1 MGKVKIKKKET
12 RIDMTAMSD
21 VTVLLLTFFMLTST
35 FLQKEPVTV
44 ITPPSVSEEKVP
56 DSNLLSV
63 LVSPEGKVFLE
74 VLGSKDSTMKSET
87 VRADLLKNMVA
98 EYKKTHPSAN
108 LAFTNK
114 EMETFSKLNAFGVP
128 ITKMKEWL
136 NLEPDQRDKF
146 LESEQNPGI
155 PINMN
160 EDPNNPNEFQMWV
173 RAAYNSVNPELQ
185 ESMVKG
191 RGIAIKAD
199 QTTPYSV
206 VNVVMD
212 NRIDFTPMV
221 DMNMLL
227 ITFFM
232 LCTTMIKSQTL
243 QIALPT
249 NEKVEKEQQNK
260 VKQSEAVTIIIDG
273 KIDEKTGLSNPE
285 DGMLFYYDGMPE
297 TDKLAQGESNMKQ
310 IEFGA
315 KTGGAYP
322 AIREI
327 LQERNK
333 EVVLK
338 IADLKKEW
346 KEMKFSK
353 NEEVNDSIYQEKA
366 KKIRNDSTLKRP
378 VVIIKATPNASYAHV
393 VSVLDE
399 MQINNISR
407 YQIDRINE
415 VDSAMMIMVQAKN
428 LKK

>member
-1 MGKVKIKKKET
+1 MGKVKIKKKST
-12 RIDMTAMSD
+12 HIDMTAMSD

-56 DSNLLSV
+56 DANLLSV

-114 EMETFSKLNAFGVP
+114 EIETFSKLNAFGVP

-136 NLEPDQRDKF
+136 NLEPDQRDKA
-146 LESEQNPGI
+146 LEAGPGV

-160 EDPNNPNEFQMWV
+160 EDPNNPNEFQMWI

-212 NRIDFTPMV
+212 NLQTMKMNKFTLM
-221 DMNMLL
+221 
-227 ITFFM
+227 T
-232 LCTTMIKSQTL
+232 
-243 QIALPT
+243 AL
-249 NEKVEKEQQNK
+249 
-260 VKQSEAVTIIIDG
+260 
-273 KIDEKTGLSNPE
+273 KTEE
-285 DGMLFYYDGMPE
+285 D
-297 TDKLAQGESNMKQ
+297 
-310 IEFGA
+310 
-315 KTGGAYP
+315 
-322 AIREI
+322 
-327 LQERNK
+327 
-333 EVVLK
+333 
-338 IADLKKEW
+338 
-346 KEMKFSK
+346 
-353 NEEVNDSIYQEKA
+353 
-366 KKIRNDSTLKRP
+366 
-378 VVIIKATPNASYAHV
+378 
-393 VSVLDE
+393 
-399 MQINNISR
+399 
-407 YQIDRINE
+407 
-415 VDSAMMIMVQAKN
+415 
-428 LKK
+428 

>member
-56 DSNLLSV
+56 DSNLLSI

-136 NLEPDQRDKF
+136 NLEPDLRDKF

-173 RAAYNSVNPELQ
+173 RAAYNSMNPELQ

-212 NRIDFTPMV
+212 NLQTMKMNKFTLM
-221 DMNMLL
+221 
-227 ITFFM
+227 T
-232 LCTTMIKSQTL
+232 
-243 QIALPT
+243 AL
-249 NEKVEKEQQNK
+249 
-260 VKQSEAVTIIIDG
+260 
-273 KIDEKTGLSNPE
+273 KTEE
-285 DGMLFYYDGMPE
+285 D
-297 TDKLAQGESNMKQ
+297 
-310 IEFGA
+310 
-315 KTGGAYP
+315 
-322 AIREI
+322 
-327 LQERNK
+327 
-333 EVVLK
+333 
-338 IADLKKEW
+338 
-346 KEMKFSK
+346 
-353 NEEVNDSIYQEKA
+353 
-366 KKIRNDSTLKRP
+366 
-378 VVIIKATPNASYAHV
+378 
-393 VSVLDE
+393 
-399 MQINNISR
+399 
-407 YQIDRINE
+407 
-415 VDSAMMIMVQAKN
+415 
-428 LKK
+428 

>member
-56 DSNLLSV
+56 DSNLLSI

-136 NLEPDQRDKF
+136 NLEPDLRDKF

-160 EDPNNPNEFQMWV
+160 EDPNNPNEFQMWI

-212 NRIDFTPMV
+212 NLQTMKMNKFTLM
-221 DMNMLL
+221 
-227 ITFFM
+227 T
-232 LCTTMIKSQTL
+232 
-243 QIALPT
+243 ALKT
-249 NEKVEKEQQNK
+249 
-260 VKQSEAVTIIIDG
+260 SED
-273 KIDEKTGLSNPE
+273 
-285 DGMLFYYDGMPE
+285 
-297 TDKLAQGESNMKQ
+297 
-310 IEFGA
+310 
-315 KTGGAYP
+315 
-322 AIREI
+322 
-327 LQERNK
+327 
-333 EVVLK
+333 
-338 IADLKKEW
+338 
-346 KEMKFSK
+346 
-353 NEEVNDSIYQEKA
+353 
-366 KKIRNDSTLKRP
+366 
-378 VVIIKATPNASYAHV
+378 
-393 VSVLDE
+393 
-399 MQINNISR
+399 
-407 YQIDRINE
+407 
-415 VDSAMMIMVQAKN
+415 
-428 LKK
+428 

>member
-56 DSNLLSV
+56 DANLLSV

-108 LAFTNK
+108 LQFTNK
-114 EMETFSKLNAFGVP
+114 EIETFSKLNAFGVP

-136 NLEPDQRDKF
+136 NLEPDQRDKN
-146 LESEQNPGI
+146 LEAGPGI

-160 EDPNNPNEFQMWV
+160 EDPNNPNEFQMWI

-212 NRIDFTPMV
+212 NLQTMKMNKFTLM
-221 DMNMLL
+221 
-227 ITFFM
+227 T
-232 LCTTMIKSQTL
+232 
-243 QIALPT
+243 AL
-249 NEKVEKEQQNK
+249 
-260 VKQSEAVTIIIDG
+260 
-273 KIDEKTGLSNPE
+273 KT
-285 DGMLFYYDGMPE
+285 
-297 TDKLAQGESNMKQ
+297 
-310 IEFGA
+310 
-315 KTGGAYP
+315 
-322 AIREI
+322 
-327 LQERNK
+327 
-333 EVVLK
+333 
-338 IADLKKEW
+338 
-346 KEMKFSK
+346 
-353 NEEVNDSIYQEKA
+353 EEE
-366 KKIRNDSTLKRP
+366 
-378 VVIIKATPNASYAHV
+378 
-393 VSVLDE
+393 
-399 MQINNISR
+399 
-407 YQIDRINE
+407 
-415 VDSAMMIMVQAKN
+415 
-428 LKK
+428 

>member
-56 DSNLLSV
+56 DANLLSV

-114 EMETFSKLNAFGVP
+114 EIETFSKLNAFGVP

-146 LESEQNPGI
+146 LESEQNPGV

-160 EDPNNPNEFQMWV
+160 EDPNNPNEFQMWI

-185 ESMVKG
+185 EMMVKG

-212 NRIDFTPMV
+212 NLQTMKMNKFTLM
-221 DMNMLL
+221 
-227 ITFFM
+227 T
-232 LCTTMIKSQTL
+232 
-243 QIALPT
+243 AL
-249 NEKVEKEQQNK
+249 
-260 VKQSEAVTIIIDG
+260 
-273 KIDEKTGLSNPE
+273 KTEE
-285 DGMLFYYDGMPE
+285 D
-297 TDKLAQGESNMKQ
+297 
-310 IEFGA
+310 
-315 KTGGAYP
+315 
-322 AIREI
+322 
-327 LQERNK
+327 
-333 EVVLK
+333 
-338 IADLKKEW
+338 
-346 KEMKFSK
+346 
-353 NEEVNDSIYQEKA
+353 
-366 KKIRNDSTLKRP
+366 
-378 VVIIKATPNASYAHV
+378 
-393 VSVLDE
+393 
-399 MQINNISR
+399 
-407 YQIDRINE
+407 
-415 VDSAMMIMVQAKN
+415 
-428 LKK
+428 

>member
-56 DSNLLSV
+56 DSNLLSI

-114 EMETFSKLNAFGVP
+114 ELETFSKLNAFGVP

-173 RAAYNSVNPELQ
+173 RAAYNSMNPELQ

-212 NRIDFTPMV
+212 NLQTMKMNKFTLM
-221 DMNMLL
+221 
-227 ITFFM
+227 T
-232 LCTTMIKSQTL
+232 
-243 QIALPT
+243 ALKT
-249 NEKVEKEQQNK
+249 
-260 VKQSEAVTIIIDG
+260 SED
-273 KIDEKTGLSNPE
+273 
-285 DGMLFYYDGMPE
+285 
-297 TDKLAQGESNMKQ
+297 
-310 IEFGA
+310 
-315 KTGGAYP
+315 
-322 AIREI
+322 
-327 LQERNK
+327 
-333 EVVLK
+333 
-338 IADLKKEW
+338 
-346 KEMKFSK
+346 
-353 NEEVNDSIYQEKA
+353 
-366 KKIRNDSTLKRP
+366 
-378 VVIIKATPNASYAHV
+378 
-393 VSVLDE
+393 
-399 MQINNISR
+399 
-407 YQIDRINE
+407 
-415 VDSAMMIMVQAKN
+415 
-428 LKK
+428 

>member
-63 LVSPEGKVFLE
+63 LVSPEGKVYLE

-98 EYKKTHPSAN
+98 EYKRTHPSAN

-114 EMETFSKLNAFGVP
+114 EIETFSRLNAFGVP

-146 LESEQNPGI
+146 LESEQNPGV

-160 EDPNNPNEFQMWV
+160 EDPNNPNEFQMWI

-185 ESMVKG
+185 EAMVKG

-212 NRIDFTPMV
+212 NLQTMKMNKFTLM
-221 DMNMLL
+221 
-227 ITFFM
+227 T
-232 LCTTMIKSQTL
+232 
-243 QIALPT
+243 AL
-249 NEKVEKEQQNK
+249 
-260 VKQSEAVTIIIDG
+260 
-273 KIDEKTGLSNPE
+273 KTEE
-285 DGMLFYYDGMPE
+285 D
-297 TDKLAQGESNMKQ
+297 
-310 IEFGA
+310 
-315 KTGGAYP
+315 
-322 AIREI
+322 
-327 LQERNK
+327 
-333 EVVLK
+333 
-338 IADLKKEW
+338 
-346 KEMKFSK
+346 
-353 NEEVNDSIYQEKA
+353 
-366 KKIRNDSTLKRP
+366 
-378 VVIIKATPNASYAHV
+378 
-393 VSVLDE
+393 
-399 MQINNISR
+399 
-407 YQIDRINE
+407 
-415 VDSAMMIMVQAKN
+415 
-428 LKK
+428 

>member
-56 DSNLLSV
+56 DSNLLSI

-114 EMETFSKLNAFGVP
+114 EIETFSRLNAFGVP

-146 LESEQNPGI
+146 LESEQNPGV

-160 EDPNNPNEFQMWV
+160 EDPNNPNEFQMWI

-185 ESMVKG
+185 EMMVKG

-212 NRIDFTPMV
+212 NLQTMKMNKFTLM
-221 DMNMLL
+221 
-227 ITFFM
+227 T
-232 LCTTMIKSQTL
+232 
-243 QIALPT
+243 AL
-249 NEKVEKEQQNK
+249 
-260 VKQSEAVTIIIDG
+260 
-273 KIDEKTGLSNPE
+273 KT
-285 DGMLFYYDGMPE
+285 
-297 TDKLAQGESNMKQ
+297 
-310 IEFGA
+310 
-315 KTGGAYP
+315 
-322 AIREI
+322 
-327 LQERNK
+327 
-333 EVVLK
+333 
-338 IADLKKEW
+338 
-346 KEMKFSK
+346 
-353 NEEVNDSIYQEKA
+353 EEE
-366 KKIRNDSTLKRP
+366 
-378 VVIIKATPNASYAHV
+378 
-393 VSVLDE
+393 
-399 MQINNISR
+399 
-407 YQIDRINE
+407 
-415 VDSAMMIMVQAKN
+415 
-428 LKK
+428 

>member
-63 LVSPEGKVFLE
+63 LVSPDGKVYLE

-114 EMETFSKLNAFGVP
+114 EIETFSKLNAFGVP

-146 LESEQNPGI
+146 LESEQNPGV

-160 EDPNNPNEFQMWV
+160 EDPNNPNEFQMWI

-185 ESMVKG
+185 ETMVKG

-212 NRIDFTPMV
+212 NLQTMKMNKFTLM
-221 DMNMLL
+221 
-227 ITFFM
+227 T
-232 LCTTMIKSQTL
+232 
-243 QIALPT
+243 AL
-249 NEKVEKEQQNK
+249 
-260 VKQSEAVTIIIDG
+260 
-273 KIDEKTGLSNPE
+273 KT
-285 DGMLFYYDGMPE
+285 
-297 TDKLAQGESNMKQ
+297 
-310 IEFGA
+310 
-315 KTGGAYP
+315 
-322 AIREI
+322 
-327 LQERNK
+327 
-333 EVVLK
+333 
-338 IADLKKEW
+338 
-346 KEMKFSK
+346 
-353 NEEVNDSIYQEKA
+353 EEE
-366 KKIRNDSTLKRP
+366 
-378 VVIIKATPNASYAHV
+378 
-393 VSVLDE
+393 
-399 MQINNISR
+399 
-407 YQIDRINE
+407 
-415 VDSAMMIMVQAKN
+415 
-428 LKK
+428 

>member
-56 DSNLLSV
+56 DANLLSV

-87 VRADLLKNMVA
+87 VRADLLKNMVV

-114 EMETFSKLNAFGVP
+114 EIETFSKLNAFGVP

-136 NLEPDQRDKF
+136 NLEPDQRDKA
-146 LESEQNPGI
+146 LESGPGI

-212 NRIDFTPMV
+212 NLQTMKMNKFTLM
-221 DMNMLL
+221 
-227 ITFFM
+227 T
-232 LCTTMIKSQTL
+232 
-243 QIALPT
+243 AL
-249 NEKVEKEQQNK
+249 
-260 VKQSEAVTIIIDG
+260 
-273 KIDEKTGLSNPE
+273 KTEE
-285 DGMLFYYDGMPE
+285 D
-297 TDKLAQGESNMKQ
+297 
-310 IEFGA
+310 
-315 KTGGAYP
+315 
-322 AIREI
+322 
-327 LQERNK
+327 
-333 EVVLK
+333 
-338 IADLKKEW
+338 
-346 KEMKFSK
+346 
-353 NEEVNDSIYQEKA
+353 
-366 KKIRNDSTLKRP
+366 
-378 VVIIKATPNASYAHV
+378 
-393 VSVLDE
+393 
-399 MQINNISR
+399 
-407 YQIDRINE
+407 
-415 VDSAMMIMVQAKN
+415 
-428 LKK
+428 